1 MGTFNV
7 TVEVAA
13 GPDGPFESLEALVDT
28 GATYTLAPAPLLRQ
42 LGVEPIDHI
51 TFIIADG
58 SRMQQEIGE
67 AVIRLDGRQRTTLV
81 VFGDEGANTLLG
93 AYTLEAFSLG
103 VDPRNRRLVPVDG
116 YLVGLRPG
124 NGA

>member
-13 GPDGPFESLEALVDT
+13 GPDGPFERLEALVDT

-42 LGVEPIDHI
+42 LGVEPIDRI

>member
-7 TVEVAA
+7 TIEVAA
-13 GPDGPFESLEALVDT
+13 GADGPFESLEALVDT

-42 LGVEPIDHI
+42 LGVEPIDRI

-103 VDPRNRRLVPVDG
+103 VDPRNRRLIPVDG

>member
-28 GATYTLAPAPLLRQ
+28 GATYTLAPAPLLRR
-42 LGVEPIDHI
+42 LGVEPIDLI

-67 AVIRLDGRQRTTLV
+67 ATIRLDGRVRTTLV

-93 AYTLEAFSLG
+93 AYTLEAFALG
-103 VDPRNRRLVPVDG
+103 VDPRSRQLIPVDG
-116 YLVGLRPG
+116 YLVGLRQG

>member
-1 MGTFNV
+1 MGTFHQPI
-7 TVEVAA
+7 ELAA
-13 GPDGPFESLEALVDT
+13 RPDGPFETMEALVDT
-28 GATYTLAPAPLLRQ
+28 GATYTLAPASILRQ
-42 LGVEPIDHI
+42 LGVEPIDRI

-103 VDPRNRRLVPVDG
+103 VDPRNRRLIPVDG

>member
-13 GPDGPFESLEALVDT
+13 GSDGPFESLEALVDT

-42 LGVEPIDHI
+42 LGVEPIDRI
-51 TFIIADG
+51 TFIIAEG

-124 NGA
+124 SGA

>member
-42 LGVEPIDHI
+42 LGVEPIDRI

-124 NGA
+124 SGA

>member
-13 GPDGPFESLEALVDT
+13 GPDGPFENLEALVDT
-28 GATYTLAPAPLLRQ
+28 GATYTLAPAPLLRR
-42 LGVEPIDHI
+42 LGVEPIDLI

-67 AVIRLDGRQRTTLV
+67 ATIRLDGRVRTTLV

-93 AYTLEAFSLG
+93 AYTLEAFALG
-103 VDPRNRRLVPVDG
+103 VDPRNRRLIPVDG
-116 YLVGLRPG
+116 YLVGLRQG

>member
-28 GATYTLAPAPLLRQ
+28 GATYTLAPAPLLRR
-42 LGVEPIDHI
+42 LGVEPIDLI

-67 AVIRLDGRQRTTLV
+67 ATIRLDGRVRTTLV

-93 AYTLEAFSLG
+93 AYTLEAFALG
-103 VDPRNRRLVPVDG
+103 VDPRNRRLIPVDG
-116 YLVGLRPG
+116 YLVGLRQG

>member
-42 LGVEPIDHI
+42 LGVEPIDRI